1 MGSLKKEWLMTATSA
16 LIDIGGSSVKV
27 TIRDGRTEKMLTH
40 EIGVTPNVA
49 GRHISLDPTQL
60 FRIIIAALNNC
71 AEGLSSRVNVE
82 KIYISSLRQGFCLI
96 DDEKEL
102 TPIYLNSDTSGELA
116 RKELEKYG
124 SKKIYEETGHW
135 FAPQLTL
142 PKLINLFGHHPE
154 LRKHTT
160 KLLFVHDWLV
170 WKLTQEIVTEMT
182 LVSAGQM
189 AKLSEKS
196 IHTELLEYFDIPAK
210 ILPAPQKF
218 SSEVGAIKA
227 KVSAE
232 LSSRWSSAKVFV
244 GGGDSHFLHMGA
256 SGNSSAKVVVSAGS
270 STPISLLTTNIG
282 TSTLLQPWKSTSFED
297 SMYFLEGNLGYP
309 GSFFG
314 WLNKNVTNPITT
326 IPLNIANITKAPSVF
341 GSCNMWNEK
350 KWETRPAFS
359 ILGNFSKSNSNEL
372 ALGLILDYSFALAN
386 QISALINDGYKVDQI
401 IFTGGGANPQLQT
414 ILGGLLDIPID
425 RVATENAIDH
435 LFTIL
440 GGEKRNSVAYEKKP
454 ESLDPETSEFLR
466 SKAKDHALL
475 YAQVEGIRGVLE
487 NAS

>member
-1 MGSLKKEWLMTATSA
+1 MGSLENEWPMTATSA

-27 TIRDGRTEKMLTH
+27 TIRDNHTGKMLSH
-40 EIGVTPNVA
+40 EIGVTPKVE
-49 GRHISLDPTQL
+49 GKHIFLDPTQL
-60 FRIIIAALNNC
+60 FKTVIAAMNNC
-71 AEGLSSRVNVE
+71 AEGLSSGVKVE
-82 KIYISSLRQGFCLI
+82 KIYISTLRQGFCLI

-142 PKLINLFGHHPE
+142 PKIINLFSHRPE
-154 LRKHTT
+154 LLKHNT

-170 WKLTQEIVTEMT
+170 WKLTQEKVTEMT

-196 IHTELLEYFDIPAK
+196 IHTELLEYFDIPVNL
-210 ILPAPQKF
+210 LPKPQKF
-218 SSEVGAIKA
+218 GSEVGAIKA
-227 KVSAE
+227 HASAE
-232 LSSRWSSAKVFV
+232 LSTRWTDAKVFV

-270 STPISLLTTNIG
+270 STPISLLSKTIG

-314 WLNKNVTNPITT
+314 WLNKNVANPITT
-326 IPLNIANITKAPSVF
+326 DALNIANITKAPSVF
-341 GSCNMWNEK
+341 GSCNMWNEE

-359 ILGNFSKSNSNEL
+359 IVGDFSESNSNEL

-386 QISALINDGYKVDQI
+386 QISALINDGFTIDQI
-401 IFTGGGANPQLQT
+401 IFTGGGASPQLQT
-414 ILGGLLDIPID
+414 IVGSLLDIPIE
-425 RVATENAIDH
+425 RIATENAVDN
-435 LFTIL
+435 LFSLL
-440 GGEKRNSVAYEKKP
+440 GSQTRDSIAYDKNS
-454 ESLDPETSEFLR
+454 ESLDAETSQFLR
-466 SKAKDHALL
+466 TKAKDHALL
-475 YAQVEGIRGVLE
+475 YSQLEGIRKVLE
-487 NAS
+487 NAR

>member
-1 MGSLKKEWLMTATSA
+1 MTATSA

-27 TIRDGRTEKMLTH
+27 TIRDNHTAKMLSH
-40 EIGVTPNVA
+40 EIGVTPNVE
-49 GRHISLDPTQL
+49 GKHIFLDPTQL
-60 FRIIIAALNNC
+60 FKIVIAAMNNC
-71 AEGLSSRVNVE
+71 AEGLSSGVKVE
-82 KIYISSLRQGFCLI
+82 KIYISTLRQGFCLI

-102 TPIYLNSDTSGELA
+102 TPIYLNSDTSGESA

-124 SKKIYEETGHW
+124 SKKVYEETGHW

-142 PKLINLFGHHPE
+142 PKIVNLFRHHPE
-154 LRKHTT
+154 LRKHNT

-170 WKLTQEIVTEMT
+170 WKLTQERITEMT

-189 AKLSEKS
+189 ANLSRKS
-196 IHTELLEYFDIPAK
+196 VHTELLEYFDIPVG
-210 ILPAPQKF
+210 ILPKPQKF
-218 SSEVGAIKA
+218 GSEVGTIKA
-227 KVSAE
+227 NASAE
-232 LSSRWSSAKVFV
+232 LSTRWSNAKVLV

-270 STPISLLTTNIG
+270 STPISLLSTTIG

-314 WLNKNVTNPITT
+314 WLNKNVVNPIITDV
-326 IPLNIANITKAPSVF
+326 LNIANITKAPSVF
-341 GSCNMWNEK
+341 GSCNMWNEE

-359 ILGNFSKSNSNEL
+359 ILGDFSKSNSNEL

-386 QISALINDGYKVDQI
+386 QISALINDGFKIDQI
-401 IFTGGGANPQLQT
+401 ILTGGGASPQLQT
-414 ILGGLLDIPID
+414 IVGSLLDIPIE
-425 RVATENAIDH
+425 RLATENAVDN
-435 LFTIL
+435 LFSLL
-440 GGEKRNSVAYEKKP
+440 GSEKRDAVTYEKSS
-454 ESLDPETSEFLR
+454 ESLDAETSQFLR
-466 SKAKDHALL
+466 SKAKNHALL
-475 YAQVEGIRGVLE
+475 YSQLEGVRKVLE

>member
-1 MGSLKKEWLMTATSA
+1 
-16 LIDIGGSSVKV
+16 
-27 TIRDGRTEKMLTH
+27 
-40 EIGVTPNVA
+40 
-49 GRHISLDPTQL
+49 
-60 FRIIIAALNNC
+60 
-71 AEGLSSRVNVE
+71 
-82 KIYISSLRQGFCLI
+82 
-96 DDEKEL
+96 
-102 TPIYLNSDTSGELA
+102 
-116 RKELEKYG
+116 
-124 SKKIYEETGHW
+124 
-135 FAPQLTL
+135 
-142 PKLINLFGHHPE
+142 
-154 LRKHTT
+154 
-160 KLLFVHDWLV
+160 
-170 WKLTQEIVTEMT
+170 
-182 LVSAGQM
+182 
-189 AKLSEKS
+189 
-196 IHTELLEYFDIPAK
+196 
-210 ILPAPQKF
+210 
-218 SSEVGAIKA
+218 
-227 KVSAE
+227 
-232 LSSRWSSAKVFV
+232 
-244 GGGDSHFLHMGA
+244 MGA

-314 WLNKNVTNPITT
+314 WLNKNVANPITT
-326 IPLNIANITKAPSVF
+326 DALNIANITKAPSVF
-341 GSCNMWNEK
+341 GSCNMWNEE

-359 ILGNFSKSNSNEL
+359 IVGDFSKSNSNEL

-440 GGEKRNSVAYEKKP
+440 GGEKRNSVEYENKP
-454 ESLDPETSEFLR
+454 ESLDLETSEFLR

>member
-1 MGSLKKEWLMTATSA
+1 MTATSA

-27 TIRDGRTEKMLTH
+27 TIRDNHTAKMLSH
-40 EIGVTPNVA
+40 EIGVTPKVE
-49 GRHISLDPTQL
+49 GTHIFLDPTQL
-60 FRIIIAALNNC
+60 FKTVIAAMNNC
-71 AEGLSSRVNVE
+71 AEGLSSGVKVE
-82 KIYISSLRQGFCLI
+82 KIYISTLRQGFCLI

-142 PKLINLFGHHPE
+142 PKIVNLFGHRPE
-154 LRKHTT
+154 LLKHNT

-170 WKLTQEIVTEMT
+170 WKLTQEKVTEMT

-196 IHTELLEYFDIPAK
+196 IHTELLEYFDIPVNL
-210 ILPAPQKF
+210 LPKPQKF
-218 SSEVGAIKA
+218 GSEVGAIKA
-227 KVSAE
+227 HASAE
-232 LSSRWSSAKVFV
+232 LSTRWTDVKVFV

-256 SGNSSAKVVVSAGS
+256 SGNSSAKAVVSAGS
-270 STPISLLTTNIG
+270 STPISLLSSTIG

-309 GSFFG
+309 GSFYG
-314 WLNKNVTNPITT
+314 WLSKNVANPITT
-326 IPLNIANITKAPSVF
+326 DSLTIANITKAPSVF
-341 GSCNMWNEK
+341 GSCNMWNEE
-350 KWETRPAFS
+350 KWQSRPAFS
-359 ILGNFSKSNSNEL
+359 ILGDFSKSSSNEL
-372 ALGLILDYSFALAN
+372 ALGLMLDYSFALAN
-386 QISALINDGYKVDQI
+386 QISALKNDGFKIEQI
-401 IFTGGGANPQLQT
+401 IFTGGGASPQLQT
-414 ILGGLLDIPID
+414 ILGSLLDIPVE
-425 RVATENAIDH
+425 RVATENAVDN
-435 LFTIL
+435 LFSLL
-440 GGEKRNSVAYEKKP
+440 GSEKRDSVVHENYS
-454 ESLDPETSEFLR
+454 ESLDVETSEFLR

-475 YAQVEGIRGVLE
+475 YSEIEGIREVLE